1 MKQSLA
7 IALLMSAALT
17 TAAYAAGDAE
27 KGKQVFKQC
36 ALCHTNEAGK
46 NKVGPSLFG
55 VVGRKP
61 GTAPGFS
68 YSSSMKEF
76 GESGHTWT
84 PEQLDTYLVDPRKT
98 VTGTKMIFPGLKKE
112 EDRQNVIAYL
122 ETLK

>member
-1 MKQSLA
+1 MKKVLA
-7 IALLMSAALT
+7 ISTLMAAMLA
-17 TAAYAAGDAE
+17 TAAYAAGDAT
-27 KGKQVFKQC
+27 KGQQVFKQC

-46 NKVGPSLFG
+46 NKVGPSLFD
-55 VVGRKP
+55 VIGRKA
-61 GTAPGFS
+61 GTAPGYS

-84 PEQLDTYLVDPRKT
+84 PEQLDTYLQDPRKV

-112 EDRQNVIAYL
+112 DDRQNVIAYL

>member
-1 MKQSLA
+1 MKKTLVISTLMTAMLA
-7 IALLMSAALT
+7 
-17 TAAYAAGDAE
+17 TAAHAAGDAT
-27 KGKQVFKQC
+27 KGQQVFKQC

-61 GTAPGFS
+61 GTEPGYS

-76 GESGHTWT
+76 GASGHTWT
-84 PEQLDTYLVDPRKT
+84 PEQLDTYLVDPRKV

-112 EDRQNVIAYL
+112 DDRQNVIAYL

>member
-1 MKQSLA
+1 VKKELVISTVMATVLA
-7 IALLMSAALT
+7 TSAH
-17 TAAYAAGDAE
+17 AAGDAT
-27 KGKQVFKQC
+27 KGQQVFKQC

-55 VVGRKP
+55 VIGRKA
-61 GTAPGFS
+61 GTEAGFS

-84 PEQLDTYLVDPRKT
+84 PEQLDTYLQDPRKV

>member
-1 MKQSLA
+1 VKKTLVISTM
-7 IALLMSAALT
+7 MAALVA
-17 TAAYAAGDAE
+17 TAAQAAGDAE

-46 NKVGPSLFG
+46 NKIGPSLFG

-61 GTAPGFS
+61 GTEAGFS

-76 GESGHTWT
+76 GEGHTWT
-84 PEQLDTYLVDPRKT
+84 PEQLDSYLVDPRK
-98 VTGTKMIFPGLKKE
+98 VVSGTKMIFPGLKKE

-122 ETLK
+122 ESLK

>member
-1 MKQSLA
+1 VKKTLA
-7 IALLMSAALT
+7 ISTMMAAMMA

-55 VVGRKP
+55 VIGRKA
-61 GTAPGFS
+61 GTEAGFS

-98 VTGTKMIFPGLKKE
+98 VSGTKMIFPGLKKE

>member
-1 MKQSLA
+1 MKKTLVISTLMTAMLA
-7 IALLMSAALT
+7 
-17 TAAYAAGDAE
+17 TAAHAAGDAT
-27 KGKQVFKQC
+27 KGQQVFKQC

-55 VVGRKP
+55 VVGRKA
-61 GTAPGFS
+61 GTVQGYS

-84 PEQLDTYLVDPRKT
+84 PEQLDTYLVDPRKV

-112 EDRQNVIAYL
+112 DDRQNVIAYL

>member
-1 MKQSLA
+1 MKKTLVISAVMAAMLA
-7 IALLMSAALT
+7 S
-17 TAAYAAGDAE
+17 TANAAGDAQ
-27 KGKQVFKQC
+27 KGQQVFKQC

-55 VVGRKP
+55 VIGRKA
-61 GTAPGFS
+61 GTEPGFS

-84 PEQLDTYLVDPRKT
+84 PEQLDSYLVDPRKV

-112 EDRQNVIAYL
+112 DDRQNVIAYL